1 MPAYSSFF
9 ISGAADSVAPLLKG
23 GATPN
28 SPMLSGSSMLTE
40 MSSSLLLIIGCLL
53 ITLWLVRRFLP
64 KRYLP
69 TGANAIKV
77 IDNYSLGS
85 KTKITIIEVDQQ
97 ALVLGVTEENI
108 SLLHK
113 MPAKT
118 ELSEQAEAKS
128 APPSFGQLIKT
139 CLVKSR
145 NSDA

>member
-23 GATPN
+23 GSTPN

-40 MSSSLLLIIGCLL
+40 MSSSLLL

-97 ALVLGVTEENI
+97 ALVRGVTEENI

-118 ELSEQAEAKS
+118 EPSEQAEAKS